1 MHYFVVILET
11 TEVKRKPESL
21 SWIDSGR
28 LGKASPSV
36 SGVKTELVSK
46 QIYQFW
52 FSLAIYIG

>member
-46 QIYQFW
+46 QIYQF
-52 FSLAIYIG
+52 

>member
-1 MHYFVVILET
+1 MHYFVAISEM

-21 SWIDSGR
+21 SGIVSGH

-46 QIYQFW
+46 QIYQF
-52 FSLAIYIG
+52 